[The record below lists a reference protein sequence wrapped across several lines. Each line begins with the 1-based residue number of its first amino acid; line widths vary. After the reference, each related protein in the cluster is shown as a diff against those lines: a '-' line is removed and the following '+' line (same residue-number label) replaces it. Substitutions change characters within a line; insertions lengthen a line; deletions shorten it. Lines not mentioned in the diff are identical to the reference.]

1 MKEIMPLPLNDLKRS
16 PEIDD
21 KIMAALQRVI
31 DRGWYI
37 SGVECQRFETE
48 FAEYCGSK
56 FTVGVANGTD
66 AIELALQAV
75 GVSPGDLVV
84 TVANAGY
91 YSTTAIFAVNAEPAY
106 VDIDPGTL
114 LMSVQSLRKYPL
126 EDVRAIIVTHLYG
139 RMADL
144 PSITDQANQWGIPV
158 IEDCAQAH
166 GAEIR
171 ARKAGAWGTLG
182 CFSFYPTKNLGA
194 IGDGGAVTT
203 NDETL
208 ANRVRQLSQYGWE
221 EKYHSTLD
229 RGRNSR
235 LDELQAAI
243 LRVKLPHLDAWNQE
257 RRILASVY
265 ESLINHAQI
274 IKPPPPDGR
283 DVHHLYVLRSAYRDS
298 LRDHLSN
305 HGIST
310 DIHYPIPDHKQPSAQ
325 DRFLHIALP
334 ETELACQQVLSIP
347 CFPGMT
353 QEEMNRVTKAIET
366 WSPS

>member
-1 MKEIMPLPLNDLKRS
+1 MKEMVLLPLNDLKRS

-21 KIMAALQRVI
+21 EIMAALRRVI

-37 SGVECQRFETE
+37 HGVECQRFETQ
-48 FAEYCGSK
+48 FAEYCGAR
-56 FTVGVANGTD
+56 FAVGVANGTD
-66 AIELALQAV
+66 AIEMALRAV
-75 GVSPGDLVV
+75 GVSTGDLVV
-84 TVANAGY
+84 TVANAGF
-91 YSTTAIFAVNAEPAY
+91 YSTTAIFAANAKPAY
-106 VDIDPGTL
+106 VDIDPVTL
-114 LMSVQSLRKYPL
+114 LMSMESLRKCPL

-144 PSITDQANQWGIPV
+144 PAITELANQWSIPV

-166 GAEIR
+166 GAEID

-194 IGDGGAVTT
+194 MGDGGAVIT

-208 ANRVRQLSQYGWE
+208 ANRVRQLAQYGWE
-221 EKYHSTLD
+221 EKYHSILD

-257 RRILASVY
+257 RRKLASEY

-274 IKPPPPDGR
+274 IKPPPQDSR
-283 DVHHLYVLRSAYRDS
+283 DVHHLYVLRSAHRES
-298 LRDHLSN
+298 LRAHLYDR
-305 HGIST
+305 GIST
-310 DIHYPIPDHKQPSAQ
+310 DIHYPIPDHKQPSIQ
-325 DRFLHIALP
+325 DRFQHIALP
-334 ETELACQQVLSIP
+334 ETELACQHVLSIP

-353 QEEMNRVTKAIET
+353 PVEMERVAEAVET